1 MRNVEC
7 GIAREGRSPSDAL
20 LYIPHSALRIPHL
33 RGKAL
38 LHHAANQMLDGEMN
52 LLDPRRVVRGND
64 QHDVA
69 QVFEPAARMPHEAHD
84 RHPAGLRGLCGADHI
99 GAFPARRVEGQH
111 VARPG
116 QRLEGGEPR
125 PGLLRG
131 RHPAAAWTS
140 AGKSAADA
148 PRSSSAVPTTT
159 KSAPAARAA
168 RTWAAL
174 LIPPPTNSVRSGTA
188 ARQARITS
196 AATGRGAPLPASR

>member
-1 MRNVEC
+1 MRR
-7 GIAREGRSPSDAL
+7 ARRAPAFPREQRRPATAQRGDVGVGDRRDRLGL
-20 LYIPHSALRIPHL
+20 LFS
-33 RGKAL
+33 
-38 LHHAANQMLDGEMN
+38 
-52 LLDPRRVVRGND
+52 DPR
-64 QHDVA
+64 
-69 QVFEPAARMPHEAHD
+69 
-84 RHPAGLRGLCGADHI
+84 
-99 GAFPARRVEGQH
+99 
-111 VARPG
+111 G
-116 QRLEGGEPR
+116 QRRQGGEPR

-196 AATGRGAPLPASR
+196 ARSEEHTSELQSQSNLVCRLLLEKKKKKKNSRLGQTQCAIVRYTVSSVK